1 MGTLALLT
9 GNVLAGIAFDPTI
22 RGILAVGVGVVV
34 LMGSVYLLLGTNTGN
49 RLGFLLALTGFFGW
63 MAIMGMIWWIY
74 GIGMKGQAPEWDVV
88 EYNAADTSQ
97 AATDEVRELDLS
109 ALPMEGGEVDY
120 ETVATLGEDDPE
132 RYEELG
138 DRLEEDTGWH
148 FLAPSD
154 PSRGEAEATVDAA
167 LPNCDTCD
175 FGIESPD
182 DFVVLTAFETGGKDG
197 LPSDPSR
204 WDRITNELEQLV
216 TIQHPEHYAV
226 IQVRKTIE
234 QETVP
239 GEAPPTPE
247 ADPNEPVISVVMIR
261 DIGDLRFPAAMITI
275 GSTLIFLLLC
285 WILHQRE
292 RILEANVAAA
302 EAARTGAATTADRTP
317 VGV

>member
-1 MGTLALLT
+1 MGTLALAT

-22 RGILAVGVGVVV
+22 RGILSVGVGVVV

-63 MAIMGMIWWIY
+63 MAIMGVIWWIY
-74 GIGMKGQAPEWDVV
+74 GIGMLGQAPEWDVV

-109 ALPMEGGEVDY
+109 ALPMAGGEVDY
-120 ETVATLGEDDPE
+120 ETISTLGEDDPE
-132 RYEELG
+132 RYEQIG

-154 PSRGEAEATVDAA
+154 PSRGEAEATVDAT

-175 FGIESPD
+175 FGIDGPD
-182 DFVVLTAFETGGKDG
+182 DFVVLTAFETGGKKG
-197 LPSDPSR
+197 LPSDPNR
-204 WDRITNELEQLV
+204 WDRIKNEVTQAL
-216 TIQHPEHYAV
+216 TIQHPDHYAV
-226 IQVRKTIE
+226 IQVRKVIE
-234 QETVP
+234 QEPVP

-261 DIGDLRFPAAMITI
+261 DIGDRRFPAAMITI

-302 EAARTGAATTADRTP
+302 EAARRGSATADRTP
-317 VGV
+317 ARV